1 MTLVRA
7 AHFLVV
13 LLLLSG
19 CSGPPL
25 PFAKDQP
32 AEGKQADMVRPPW
45 EALVKAG
52 PGAANDL
59 DMETLDGPNAVQR
72 VPENVPAPESP
83 EDPAKVAEQGAAA
96 APVPAPAKAEEKAG
110 AAISAVAVP
119 ALSGPGGAELTLAMR
134 KVLGDAGWPV
144 VKMPAKTALTIRG
157 QVKLSAARETGEGS
171 MQTAT
176 LQWVVMTPDGKVLG
190 DVKQSNDVPA
200 GSLDKGWG
208 ENAQFA
214 AEGAAEGIFK
224 LIERFR

>member
-1 MTLVRA
+1 VTLVRA
-7 AHFLVV
+7 AYFLVV

-72 VPENVPAPESP
+72 PPENVPPPENTQN
-83 EDPAKVAEQGAAA
+83 PAGVAGQGSQAAA
-96 APVPAPAKAEEKAG
+96 AEAPAKTEEKAG

-144 VKMPAKTALTIRG
+144 VKTPAKTALTIKG
-157 QVKLSAARETGEGS
+157 QVKLSPARETADGS
-171 MQTAT
+171 VQTAT
-176 LQWVVMTPDGKVLG
+176 LQWVVLTPDGKVLG